1 MLGYV
6 KDQHMND
13 SVRTKLQASA
23 SGQNMRKRQL
33 PKRRKS
39 KKQDLAQSAK
49 KQQPEIKEVT
59 RETSSIEEHANV
71 LFKPNEGPQTEFL
84 AASEREVLYGGSAGG
99 GKSYAMLA
107 DPLRY
112 MGHPQFSGLLLR
124 HTTEELRELI
134 FKSQELYPKIW
145 PGIKWSERKMQWT
158 APSGARLWMSYLDR
172 DEDVLRYQG
181 LAFSWIGFD
190 ELTQWATPYA
200 WNYMRSRLRS
210 TAPDLPIF
218 MRATTNPGGRGHG
231 WVKKMFIDPAPY
243 NRAFDATDIET
254 GEALKYPAGHSKAGK
269 PLFKRRFIPARLSD
283 NPYLADAGDYEA
295 MLLSLP
301 EQQRRQL
308 LQGDWDIKEGAAFT
322 EFDRNV
328 HVVEPFHIPS
338 NWVKF
343 RACDYG
349 YGSYSGVLW
358 FAVAPDEQLIVYRE
372 LYVSKVLATDLADMI
387 LEVEAEDGNIKY
399 GVLDSS
405 LWHKRG
411 DTGPS
416 LAEQMINRGC
426 RWRPSDRSRGSRV
439 AGKNEIHRRL
449 QTDDFTEEPRLVFFS
464 SCTNV
469 ISQLPSIPLDKKNPE
484 DVDTKSED
492 HLYDA
497 LRYGIMSRPRFSI
510 FDYDPTGR
518 PSTGMRVADSTFGY
532 QYGNYLVFNVDSM
545 FGQSHL
551 H

>member
-1 MLGYV
+1 
-6 KDQHMND
+6 
-13 SVRTKLQASA
+13 
-23 SGQNMRKRQL
+23 MRKRQS
-33 PKRRKS
+33 PKRKPS
-39 KKQDLAQSAK
+39 KKAERAQKPAV
-49 KQQPEIKEVT
+49 EIKEV
-59 RETSSIEEHANV
+59 ESVEYDVSPIEETANV
-71 LFKPNEGPQTEFL
+71 LFKPNPGPQTDFL

-112 MGHPQFSGLLLR
+112 MGHPAFSGLLLR

-218 MRATTNPGGRGHG
+218 MRATTNPGGRGHH

-243 NRAFDATDIET
+243 GTTFDATDIET
-254 GEALKYPAGHSKAGK
+254 TEVLRYPAGHSKAGK
-269 PLFKRRFIPARLSD
+269 ALFKRRFIPARLSD
-283 NPYLADAGDYEA
+283 NPYLSEAGDYEA

-308 LQGDWDIKEGAAFT
+308 LEGDWDIKEGAAFT

-328 HVVEPFHIPS
+328 HVIEPFNIPN

-349 YGSYSGVLW
+349 YGSHSGVLW
-358 FAVAPDEQLIVYRE
+358 FAVSPNEQLIVYRE
-372 LYVSKVLATDLADMI
+372 LYVSKVLATDLADMVMN
-387 LEVEAEDGNIKY
+387 LEAEDGNIKY

-416 LAEQMINRGC
+416 LAEQMIGRGC

-449 QTDDFTEEPRLVFFS
+449 QIDEFTEEPRLVFFNT
-464 SCTNV
+464 CTNTV
-469 ISQLPSIPLDKKNPE
+469 AQLPALPIDKKNPE
-484 DVDTKSED
+484 DIDTTSED

-510 FDYDPTGR
+510 FDYDPMGR
-518 PSTGMRVADSTFGY
+518 PGGTMQVADATFGY
-532 QYGNYLVFNVDSM
+532 
-545 FGQSHL
+545 
-551 H
+551 